1 MIGKIRERLLAFIE
15 SDKDVPLL
23 AGLSVGFY
31 ILLFYYSRNFAL
43 AYSWHQF
50 LFFAGYFVVL
60 PVVALFG
67 GCKLLKLMNLQRWQK
82 HFLFTGMVAFFMLF
96 LLQLNYTIEHKKIIL
111 PVTVIIAALL
121 SLKFSRYYKFF
132 ILLLVFMSVFNIKPL
147 AAVAYKTVGLSDEWQ
162 QLPDDIEQAVFK
174 SKPNIYYIQPDGYT
188 SFRNLRENKHYDFDN
203 SQYEAFLKDNG
214 FTLYD
219 DYRSNYYSTLLSNS
233 ATFAMRHHFIQ
244 ADVDMYGAREVIAG
258 DNPVLRILKNNGY
271 KTSFITENP
280 YVVMSRPRL
289 GYDFCNI
296 SYDEI
301 PYFGDGFIAVKKD
314 VSTDLKKQMESA
326 TGSGN
331 FYFIESFNPS
341 HITTFKANSRAEA
354 ERDKYIARLKQA
366 NKWLQGL
373 ISHITGKDPNA
384 LIIIGADHGGFA
396 GFDYTLQIY
405 DPTSDESLVHS
416 AYGSQLAIRWNDPA
430 SSQYDDNLKSGI
442 NLFRTV
448 FSFLSKD
455 ARYLKNSEDNSS
467 YARLDGP
474 QKVHKYIDDSGKV
487 IPIKKQAND

>member
-31 ILLFYYSRNFAL
+31 VILFYYSRNFAL

-50 LFFAGYFVVL
+50 LFFAGYFAVL
-60 PVVALFG
+60 PTVSFFAG
-67 GCKLLKLMNLQRWQK
+67 YKLLKVLNLQKWQK
-82 HFLFTGMVAFFMLF
+82 HFLFTGMIAFFALF
-96 LLQLNYTIEHKKIIL
+96 LLQLNYTIEYKKIIL
-111 PVTVIIAALL
+111 PAIVVIGALL

-132 ILLLVFMSVFNIKPL
+132 ILLLVFMSVFNVRPL
-147 AAVAYKTVGLSDEWQ
+147 AAIAYRTVGLTDDWMQ
-162 QLPDDIEQAVFK
+162 MPDDIEKAQFK
-174 SKPNIYYIQPDGYT
+174 TKPNIYYIQPDGYA

-203 SQYEAFLKDNG
+203 SEYEAFLKDNG

-244 ADVDMYGAREVIAG
+244 PDVDMYGARDIIAG
-258 DNPVLRILKNNGY
+258 DNPVIRTLKNNGY

-296 SYDEI
+296 DYSEI
-301 PYFGDGFIAVKKD
+301 PYFGDGFVTIKKD
-314 VSTDLKKQMESA
+314 VGADFKKQMA
-326 TGSGN
+326 LNPKSGN
-331 FYFIESFNPS
+331 FYFLEHFLPS
-341 HITTFKANSRAEA
+341 HITVYEGKSKGVAG
-354 ERDKYIARLKQA
+354 ERSKYIERLKEA
-366 NKWLQGL
+366 NVWLTDL
-373 ISHITGKDPNA
+373 VNHITKNDPSA
-384 LIIIGADHGGFA
+384 MIIIGADHGGFA
-396 GFDYTLQIY
+396 GFEYTLQIY
-405 DPTSDESLVHS
+405 EPTSDASLVHS

-430 SSQYDDNLKSGI
+430 AKQYDAELKSGI

-448 FSFLSKD
+448 FSFLSEDKK
-455 ARYLKNSEDNSS
+455 YLKHSEDNSS
-467 YARLDGP
+467 YARIEGP

-487 IPIKKQAND
+487 IPIKK